1 MDAITI
7 PGTRGFPCA
16 VSGFESSRPRSF
28 FLLRRSCLRPN
39 IASKTSGIQG
49 TITTVRRW
57 ICRVKLENWSFTYL
71 KQVWRKQFPVDII
84 FVAFLE
90 IWSAYHLNGI
100 FGSFFWTN
108 GAAIFSSKETNWI
121 DWTVSFD
128 RNFRMPVGRGLGTSH
143 QVTWWLNLTVVLD
156 VLSDDSENNLFGED
170 YDNFICLAAAASTFL
185 QGNQQSASTFF
196 PTM

>member
-128 RNFRMPVGRGLGTSH
+128 RNSRMPVGRGLGTCH
-143 QVTWWLNLTVVLD
+143 QETCRARRRFIGRLGKGIFWRTEKATISSVWL
-156 VLSDDSENNLFGED
+156 
-170 YDNFICLAAAASTFL
+170 L
-185 QGNQQSASTFF
+185 QHPHFVRETGN
-196 PTM
+196 